1 MSCHCFLQFIKKI
14 VYDLIYGEKRDKSL
28 IINSLIINSLNYN
41 KNNAFN

>member
-1 MSCHCFLQFIKKI
+1 MSCHCFLQVIKKI
-14 VYDLIYGEKRDKSL
+14 VYHLMIREKRDKSL